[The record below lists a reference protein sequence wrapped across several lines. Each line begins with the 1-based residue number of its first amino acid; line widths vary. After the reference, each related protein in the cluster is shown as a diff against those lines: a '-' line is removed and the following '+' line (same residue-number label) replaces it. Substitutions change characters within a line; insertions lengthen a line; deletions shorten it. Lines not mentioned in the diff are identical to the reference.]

1 MINSHVFPIGFE
13 QFGILLICLIVAAAA
28 TSSLLAETLRESG
41 LGLSPAELRCEYRA
55 DPLGIDVSRPRL
67 SWIVTSAERGQRQTG
82 YQVLVAGS
90 EAILKLDKGDLWD
103 SGQVKSDDTTA
114 IVYGGKPLLSNQPCY
129 WKVKVWDKDGKP
141 STWSSLAV
149 WSMGLL
155 EPSDWKGEWIGYDK
169 PRATT
174 ASGPASG
181 AAKPESA
188 KLVLPPPSYLR
199 VTFPVRKPVRRATV
213 YSTALGIH
221 DLHLNG
227 QRVSDDYFNPGW
239 TDYTRRV
246 YYRAYDVTNR
256 IHPGDNALGAILADG
271 WYSGYVGF
279 GKQRDH
285 YGKHTR
291 FKSQLH
297 LEYADGSTEIVA
309 TGTNW
314 KAATGPIVEADF
326 LMGETND
333 ARAAVHGWDEPG
345 FDDSRWTPVITG
357 TEVKPLIQA
366 HPGPPV
372 RPFAELRPK
381 TITETKPGVYVLD
394 LGQNFAGVLR
404 LKIHGEPGQR
414 VTLRFAERLS
424 PDGTIY
430 TTNLRSARCIDT
442 YICDGKGEETWS
454 PRFTFHGFQYVE
466 ITGLKSPPTVG
477 TVTGVA
483 LSSDTPIVG
492 RFECSDTMLN
502 KLHSNGYWTQRANFI
517 DIPTD
522 CPQRDERLG
531 WTGDAQVYI
540 RTATLNCDVQAF
552 FNKWLVDLIDGQRP
566 NGQFPMVAPV
576 KVAGDDGG
584 PAWADAGVICPWTI
598 YQVYG
603 DRRLL
608 ERQYPSMLKFV
619 EFCRKRS
626 TPELLPSTRYHC
638 FGDWLSIGADTPKD
652 VIFTAYFALS
662 TKLTAEAA
670 EVLGKTED
678 ASRLHNLYRKIK
690 AAFNNAYVSGDGR
703 IKGDTQACYVLAL
716 AVDLVDGER
725 ARQAARYLVE
735 DIEKYNNHL
744 STGFIGTK
752 DLMLVLSKIGRHDVA
767 YRLLFNDTFP
777 SWGFSIKQ
785 GATSIW
791 ERWDGWTPEKG
802 FQDPGMNSFAHYS
815 FGAVYQWMVENI
827 GGIKSDGP
835 AYKQILIEPHPGGRL
850 THAETWYQSIRGQI
864 ATSWIKEGETLSLIA
879 TIPANTTATV
889 ILPASGPEAIT
900 ENGRSLNQSEG
911 VKVESSAAG
920 RTVLKVGS
928 GRYTFV
934 TKTK

>member
-1 MINSHVFPIGFE
+1 MINSHMFPIGFQ

-141 STWSSLAV
+141 STWSSQAV

-466 ITGLKSPPTVG
+466 ITGLKSPP
-477 TVTGVA
+477 
-483 LSSDTPIVG
+483 
-492 RFECSDTMLN
+492 
-502 KLHSNGYWTQRANFI
+502 
-517 DIPTD
+517 
-522 CPQRDERLG
+522 RL
-531 WTGDAQVYI
+531 
-540 RTATLNCDVQAF
+540 
-552 FNKWLVDLIDGQRP
+552 
-566 NGQFPMVAPV
+566 
-576 KVAGDDGG
+576 
-584 PAWADAGVICPWTI
+584 
-598 YQVYG
+598 
-603 DRRLL
+603 
-608 ERQYPSMLKFV
+608 
-619 EFCRKRS
+619 
-626 TPELLPSTRYHC
+626 
-638 FGDWLSIGADTPKD
+638 
-652 VIFTAYFALS
+652 
-662 TKLTAEAA
+662 
-670 EVLGKTED
+670 
-678 ASRLHNLYRKIK
+678 
-690 AAFNNAYVSGDGR
+690 
-703 IKGDTQACYVLAL
+703 
-716 AVDLVDGER
+716 
-725 ARQAARYLVE
+725 AR
-735 DIEKYNNHL
+735 
-744 STGFIGTK
+744 
-752 DLMLVLSKIGRHDVA
+752 
-767 YRLLFNDTFP
+767 
-777 SWGFSIKQ
+777 
-785 GATSIW
+785 
-791 ERWDGWTPEKG
+791 
-802 FQDPGMNSFAHYS
+802 
-815 FGAVYQWMVENI
+815 
-827 GGIKSDGP
+827 
-835 AYKQILIEPHPGGRL
+835 
-850 THAETWYQSIRGQI
+850 
-864 ATSWIKEGETLSLIA
+864 
-879 TIPANTTATV
+879 
-889 ILPASGPEAIT
+889 
-900 ENGRSLNQSEG
+900 
-911 VKVESSAAG
+911 
-920 RTVLKVGS
+920 
-928 GRYTFV
+928 
-934 TKTK
+934 